1 MTAMTP
7 SPVPHIL
14 VIVWCPRAD
23 RLVAAARRRITVGT
37 LLLSLSLS
45 GCSSLG
51 IWQRT
56 KLYRPTPVASAEQW
70 RQMLAERPELEV
82 IQVPVEFDGE
92 QVQLLRWP
100 AVPGQGSAVRVL
112 YLHGTFRHAF
122 QNLAKATPMQRAGL
136 DVYLLD
142 YRGWGA
148 SSRRV
153 PDEAS
158 IHQDAWTAWQALQV
172 REPNARWVVYG
183 HSMGSAV
190 AVRLAERLA
199 GQGMARNAG
208 QGAHCALV
216 LESAFTSFADVGG
229 AAAGWLGRGLTALG
243 SERMD
248 SAGRIAKVDPPLWFF
263 HGSLDRTVPIALGRS
278 LYRLAPEPKHWAEW
292 PLGHSNLQTDPSG
305 RYSAAWDEIAASCR
319 AQPKP

>member
-1 MTAMTP
+1 
-7 SPVPHIL
+7 L
-14 VIVWCPRAD
+14 D
-23 RLVAAARRRITVGT
+23 
-37 LLLSLSLS
+37 
-45 GCSSLG
+45 

-56 KLYRPTPVASAEQW
+56 KLYRPTPVASAEQLQ
-70 RQMLAERPELEV
+70 QMLAERPELEA
-82 IQVPVEFDGE
+82 ITVPVEFDGE

-122 QNLAKATPMQRAGL
+122 QNLAKAAPMQRAGL

-148 SSRRV
+148 SSPRV
-153 PDEAS
+153 PDEGS
-158 IHQDAWTAWQALQV
+158 IHQDAWAAWQALQSH
-172 REPNARWVVYG
+172 EPGAHWVIYG

-199 GQGMARNAG
+199 GQGAY
-208 QGAHCALV
+208 CALV

-243 SERMD
+243 NERMD
-248 SAGRIAKVDPPLWFF
+248 SAGRMARIDPPVWFF

-278 LYRLAPEPKHWAEW
+278 LYQLAPQPRHWAEW

-305 RYSAAWDEIAASCR
+305 RYGAAWGEIVASCS
-319 AQPKP
+319 ALPKR